1 MVSNI
6 NNNDLAKNQSAA
18 PAAEPKNTTDNNNAS
33 LKLLVTKLDGL
44 TEQLNNLQ
52 AEFQG
57 KLKYDQH
64 KEKIIDN
71 LHSELQEYKNDLIK
85 KLQQP
90 MIMDVIHAIDDFNKL
105 TSHYKQKEPADI
117 DPQKLIKLMASIPE
131 DLEHLL
137 YRQGVESFSSSE
149 PTFNPSRQRAVK
161 TLPTSEPSKDK
172 TIAQTLRNGYEWEGK
187 VLRPEMVEVYVY
199 QPDTTHPEI
208 PA

>member
-1 MVSNI
+1 MVSNL
-6 NNNDLAKNQSAA
+6 NNNDLAKTQSAA
-18 PAAEPKNTTDNNNAS
+18 PAAEPTTDNNSAS
-33 LKLLVTKLDGL
+33 LNLLVTKLDGL
-44 TEQLNNLQ
+44 MEQLNNLQ

-71 LHSELQEYKNDLIK
+71 LHTELQEHKNDLIK
-85 KLQQP
+85 KLLQP

-105 TSHYKQKEPADI
+105 TSHYNQKEPADI

-137 YRQGVESFSSSE
+137 YRQGVESFSGSE
-149 PTFNPSRQRAVK
+149 PIFNPSRQRAVK

-172 TIAQTLRNGYEWEGK
+172 TIAQSLRNGYEWEGK

-199 QPDTTHPEI
+199 EPDTTHPEI